1 MDQIIRVI
9 AKDAPV
15 KAMAITARDTVERAR
30 AIHDCWPVAS
40 AALGRLLMAASM
52 MGAVL
57 KAEDGSVTLR
67 VRGGGPLGALTA
79 VSDSGGNV
87 RGYVQN
93 PAVDVPRKAK
103 GKLDVGVAVGGE
115 GDLTVIRD
123 LGMKEP
129 YIGSVQLVG
138 GEIAEDIAAY
148 FVESEQIPTACA
160 LGVLI
165 APDQTV
171 QAAGGYLIQLLPG
184 ADDAVVS
191 AVERGVAR
199 LGAVS
204 ARLDGGM
211 EPLELLQEVL
221 ADFELEVLETTPIE
235 YRCYCSE
242 ERVSRALI
250 SLGREELD
258 KLIREQD
265 GAELTC
271 QFCDRVYRYSGDQ
284 LRALR
289 EELDQPAAPG
299 PEGAE

>member
-1 MDQIIRVI
+1 MDQLIRVI
-9 AKDAPV
+9 ARDAPV
-15 KAMAITARDTVERAR
+15 KAMAISARDTVERAR

-52 MGAVL
+52 MGAAM
-57 KAEDGSVTLR
+57 KNENGAVTLR
-67 VRGGGPLGALTA
+67 VRGDGPLGSLTA
-79 VSDSGGNV
+79 VSDSRGNV

-103 GKLDVGVAVGGE
+103 GKLDVGAAVGAD

-123 LGMKEP
+123 LGLKEP
-129 YIGSVQLVG
+129 YVGSVQLVG

-184 ADDAVVS
+184 ADEGVVS
-191 AVERGVAR
+191 AVEQGVAR

-211 EPLELLQEVL
+211 NPLELLQEAL
-221 ADFELEVLETTPIE
+221 GAFELEVLETAPVE

-250 SLGREELD
+250 SMGRDELTSLIEE
-258 KLIREQD
+258 QG

-271 QFCDRVYRYSGDQ
+271 QFCDKVYRYSAGD
-284 LRALR
+284 LRRLR
-289 EELDQPAAPG
+289 DSAAT
-299 PEGAE
+299 